1 MKKLL
6 LASAAAL
13 FVLATGPAFAGDDGE
28 VEPGSPGYHRTLQAA
43 FYGER
48 PCGAHRSYR
57 WRKSHRHGLRATPR
71 HRHRQGGHWRY
82 QRGFEPPAD
91 PDR

>member
-13 FVLATGPAFAGDDGE
+13 FVLTTGPAFAGDDDE
-28 VEPGSPGYHRTLQAA
+28 VEPGSSGYHRNLQAA

-48 PCGAHRSYR
+48 PCGGHQSYR
-57 WRKSHRHGLRATPR
+57 WRKSRRHGLRATPR
-71 HRHRQGGHWRY
+71 HRHRQGRHWRY
-82 QRGFEPPAD
+82 PRVYQPPAD